1 MNALATLYANSVK
14 SGTRKIEQ
22 VPAVIR
28 PEVQKILDQK

>member
-14 SGTRKIEQ
+14 AGDRKIEQ